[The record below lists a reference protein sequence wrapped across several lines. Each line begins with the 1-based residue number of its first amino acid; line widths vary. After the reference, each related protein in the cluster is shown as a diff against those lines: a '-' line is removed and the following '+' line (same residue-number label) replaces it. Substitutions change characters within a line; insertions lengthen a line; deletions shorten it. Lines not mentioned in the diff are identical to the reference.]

1 MNNTLV
7 LKEGMEKII
16 KDSHQQLQNGD
27 FFNWEKI
34 YQIGEYLV
42 ENKYNMSE
50 NDFKKWIE
58 KTFKSQKHYAKFYMT
73 MYRNQNVVK
82 RLNMN
87 NILVDNQTKV
97 HKVLN
102 KSSEKLSAS
111 NSITDKLI
119 IENVADYVQ
128 KYISWLKRDGKIK

>member
-102 KSSEKLSAS
+102 NSSEKLSAS

-119 IENVADYVQ
+119 IENVADYVR
-128 KYISWLKRDGKIK
+128 KYISWLKSDGKIK

>member
-1 MNNTLV
+1 MDKL
-7 LKEGMEKII
+7 I

-58 KTFKSQKHYAKFYMT
+58 KSFKSQKHYAKFYMT

-87 NILVDNQTKV
+87 NILIDNQTKV

-102 KSSEKLSAS
+102 NSSEKLSAS

-119 IENVADYVQ
+119 IENVADYVR
-128 KYISWLKRDGKIK
+128 KYISWLKSDGKIK

>member
-1 MNNTLV
+1 MDKL
-7 LKEGMEKII
+7 I

-58 KTFKSQKHYAKFYMT
+58 KSFKSQKHYAKFYMT

>member
-1 MNNTLV
+1 VNNTLV

>member
-1 MNNTLV
+1 
-7 LKEGMEKII
+7 MEKII